1 MTMVTISAGL
11 VSLALLGVVGAALVR
26 QLARD
31 AAARARLQP
40 VRVRVTDRS
49 ARRSTHL

>member
-11 VSLALLGVVGAALVR
+11 VSLALLGAVAAALAR

-40 VRVRVTDRS
+40 VRVRVTERG
-49 ARRSTHL
+49 ARRSERL